1 MRQNYKLQRFNR
13 VVIALAILILLT
25 GGIFAAVKFLTPA
38 SDPVEAAERE
48 YVASSNYHYYSGTY
62 YDIPNTYCYIY
73 VSCDDLGVSS
83 ITGPDLLRYSNS
95 YQNSDPIPVSSIHDS
110 IYWYPTSLNL
120 TINLIGYSW
129 VNTVTSFSAKWA
141 ISYFDRG
148 TSLETALSDAKR
160 NLNNSRMSATI
171 TYTRSDNNFTT
182 SSKLTDV
189 ELYGNFRTDHNKY
202 PYVVLYID
210 FEKLA
215 SSVQRDSYTLSF
227 DSNGGNTISNT
238 ITTYYNSTIGSS
250 LPTPQ
255 RDSYIFNG
263 WYIGNTY
270 ITSGTTW
277 SWTSDQIAQARW
289 TFDGY
294 TLAYSVD
301 NDIGGSIVGAS
312 TQYAKNSS
320 VTVTASP
327 AEGYVFDHWVLN
339 GTSATANPLT
349 FTITQNSTL
358 VAYFREIPNVT
369 VTISGD
375 IQCDI
380 QKTVD
385 SDAFIVVTPP
395 TSNYVSS
402 ITIDG
407 KVFPIQYYHANVYG
421 AGEAH
426 LISYT
431 VRDTSNTFS
440 IYFENLFG
448 SSTLEISLVNV
459 KPTYQNPPL
468 GGASVEGVATQA
480 TVGGETRVTGV
491 DTASANATVHLSAIS
506 YAGYVFTGWTASDGT
521 DLSAYGSSADIPY
534 SLIEGKIITAN
545 FTSTSNSSA
554 NGTTD
559 NQDGTPEII

>member
-13 VVIALAILILLT
+13 VVIALAILVLLT
-25 GGIFAAVKFLTPA
+25 GGIFSAVKFLAPA
-38 SDPVEAAERE
+38 SEQVGAAEYITTYNSSGVRLLLSYDE
-48 YVASSNYHYYSGTY
+48 TYISSVYVPDNGTNRTW
-62 YDIPNTYCYIY
+62 NTFTVYLK
-73 VSCDDLGVSS
+73 DG
-83 ITGPDLLRYSNS
+83 
-95 YQNSDPIPVSSIHDS
+95 YQ
-110 IYWYPTSLNL
+110 WKASLNEITVIYATSGSWTSSSDAL
-120 TINLIGYSW
+120 KSLRNNLEDS
-129 VNTVTSFSAKWA
+129 T
-141 ISYFDRG
+141 
-148 TSLETALSDAKR
+148 ETANFAR
-160 NLNNSRMSATI
+160 NGNV
-171 TYTRSDNNFTT
+171 FTG
-182 SSKLTDV
+182 SIGHS
-189 ELYGNFRTDHNKY
+189 GGIKY
-202 PYVVLYID
+202 PIIGIELSLNEDLHID
-210 FEKLA
+210 CLN
-215 SSVQRDSYTLSF
+215 YTLSF
-227 DSNGGNTISNT
+227 DFYQGNNNSPYSNITVTYTKVISYNGVVLPSASREGYVFAGWLFNGEV
-238 ITTYYNSTIGSS
+238 ITNSTVWHWTQG
-250 LPTPQ
+250 
-255 RDSYIFNG
+255 
-263 WYIGNTY
+263 
-270 ITSGTTW
+270 GTAVAQ
-277 SWTSDQIAQARW
+277 WTL
-289 TFDGY
+289 DGY

-301 NDIGGSIVGAS
+301 NDIGGPIGGES

-380 QKTVD
+380 QKTVGD
-385 SDAFIVVTPP
+385 DAFIVVTPP

-426 LISYT
+426 LIHYT

-491 DTASANATVHLSAIS
+491 DTSSANATVHLSAIS

-559 NQDGTPEII
+559 NQDTPEII

>member
-1 MRQNYKLQRFNR
+1 MYQNFKWQRFNKIV
-13 VVIALAILILLT
+13 VVISILILLLT
-25 GGIFAAVKFLTPA
+25 SIFAVRGFFAPA
-38 SDPVEAAERE
+38 SGPIEAAEQE
-48 YVASSNYHYYSGTY
+48 YQVAYARHRYTGTSTLY
-62 YDIPNTYCYIY
+62 EDYCYCY
-73 VSCDDLGVSS
+73 VFLTCDNLGIRS
-83 ITGPDLLRYSNS
+83 ITFPTLKYYNS
-95 YQNSDPIPVSSIHDS
+95 KGESISSSSTDTS
-110 IYWYPTSLNL
+110 IYWRPSLNL
-120 TINLIGYSW
+120 TINLSGYSW
-129 VNTVTSFSAKWA
+129 ISSVTSFSAT
-141 ISYFDRG
+141 YGR
-148 TSLETALSDAKR
+148 TAFGARTLDDAKSTATN
-160 NLNNSRMSATI
+160 NLGASKYGGT
-171 TYTRSDNNFTT
+171 TTFTRSGNSFTST
-182 SSKLTDV
+182 VSLSFYSTHFSSNH
-189 ELYGNFRTDHNKY
+189 EFYS
-202 PYVVLYID
+202 VLYID
-210 FEKLA
+210 LEKPTDSISA
-215 SSVQRDSYTLSF
+215 NSYTLTF
-227 DSNGGNTISNT
+227 NYNGGNILTSSKT
-238 ITTYYNSTIGSS
+238 VTYNSVIGT
-250 LPTPQ
+250 LPAPT
-255 RDSYIFNG
+255 RENYIFDG
-263 WYIGNTY
+263 WYIGSTKLTETRTWTY
-270 ITSGTTW
+270 TANQTAT
-277 SWTSDQIAQARW
+277 AQW

-395 TSNYVSS
+395 TSNYVCS

-491 DTASANATVHLSAIS
+491 DTSSANATVHLSAIS

-554 NGTTD
+554 NGITD
-559 NQDGTPEII
+559 NQDEDGTPEII